1 MEAASNSEK
10 PHIATQ
16 QEKLDALFGIT
27 NGQDI
32 DTFLSNMSLD
42 YND

>member
-1 MEAASNSEK
+1 MTSNSDK
-10 PHIATQ
+10 VQPVHIVSQ

-32 DTFLSNMSLD
+32 DSFLSGLSLD
-42 YND
+42 